1 MSLDDALWDLLDAV
15 HLGEF
20 FDSHN
25 IPPIVFPIMVVAII
39 GVLFFVLTMPP
50 GAPSGCDKNGVCTA
64 PRENQTNCPEDCTP
78 SLVTPTS
85 KTIKVQVTGGDNCET
100 IKVVLKDGTS
110 KAVLDTKEGNN
121 WFPTFQSV
129 TARSV
134 LVEVSSSDSTKAAIS
149 SKPVNTDSEDTIRVT
164 LDADFCAAPVTT
176 QKGSIKVTVLDKV
189 SGAQVGANLVLYDS
203 EDTLKTTR
211 YISGSG
217 DFTSLD
223 PGYYYFTATADGYEN
238 YYGKSDMALVE
249 ANKQASKTLQLTPS
263 VAPPA
268 ATGKLEVCVS
278 GDGQPI
284 EHSGEIGVY
293 DLEGEL
299 KMTGKLSDCPL
310 FRGQATSA
318 GCYIFTLPLGQY
330 FAGVTRAPSGCE
342 MGEMS
347 GPYTVTESGR
357 PLAIV
362 NLTCEGGGVGS
373 IRALVYINST
383 SHVVTE
389 NCTVELYYKNGSKI
403 RTMNMSEDGD
413 YTEYVELEDGAK
425 VYVYA
430 KNVPTGYLQTKS
442 STYEIQADE
451 NQTAK
456 IKLDVPPPP
465 LPNLTIE
472 GNTMPTQV
480 VMTNTNFTMIAS
492 AVKLAGTTTALTPT
506 NGVSIACQNSWST
519 ASAAATYNNSKWTCR
534 MTSPNSVGQKTVSMK
549 ATKSGANPKTVS
561 FTLYV
566 VNKTEAG
573 LLMIQE
579 KSFSTPVSPVTLSF
593 NITYVNASFTYVPV
607 PSLQKS
613 NLTITYQKSGGKIT
627 ETVLTGSNGL
637 FGASFAVP
645 FKGVYEYTLNVST
658 VINNTLYW
666 QFKNGVF
673 TVLTGGSTAITCAV
687 SPQLVGPS
695 DEVNVTSSFTFYGS
709 PMGEQD
715 LTATV
720 YGLGDPWS
728 VPLAWNSTSKTYKA
742 TILTN
747 DSECE
752 YIVKC
757 AAEADSSIQKNVT
770 VYVANPNAAGA
781 NALECKLTAPS
792 GCTTIADAEDC
803 MRYWT
808 ENPALSS
815 SYVTNVITCAANGLS
830 ACSSSGTYSNCF
842 QVAKLKVKATKGSV
856 TNTTDY
862 RYFKLTGDSDG
873 YSNTMSYTLPTISGG
888 SGTIS
893 YTMTDL
899 TWSGGTS
906 SSATSVYT
914 MEVNPLKINTS
925 TGVLS
930 ATAFCSLSC
939 GAPGDLDGDGVITTT
954 DSFIMRAII
963 DTLQILGA
971 TPYSPWYPLCL
982 DVTQDGYVTEE
993 DLGCIDGL
1001 STGSYGSKTDC
1012 PDCNKTSSLEIC
1024 HDGIDDNCDGQTE
1037 AETYNPT
1044 YGTTGFYGFTQPSA
1058 PEDLC
1063 SCTSKTPCEMLY
1075 SLSGAPVTET
1085 SPELAVK
1092 RCVSLGGVS
1101 YAWKTQS
1108 EWKCDSS
1115 KAGLTN
1121 LACGGATTAY
1131 TCGQV
1136 EGVYTWTKSGHPSD
1150 TYPLNPLS
1158 SDPFTIGE
1166 GCQITSIATSTC
1178 GTNCNIITITA
1189 DDLPG
1194 LVGET
1199 FGHTY
1204 SPLSSYKFT
1213 KTASN
1218 QLQLSPSIYNNGK
1231 NLLVNGLNAGTIH
1244 LTYGGSQVCEMG
1256 PSI

>member
-25 IPPIVFPIMVVAII
+25 IPPIVFPIMIVAII
-39 GVLFFVLTMPP
+39 GVLFFVLTLPP
-50 GAPSGCDKNGVCTA
+50 GAPSGCDKNGVCA
-64 PRENQTNCPEDCTP
+64 SPRENQTNCPEDCTP
-78 SLVTPTS
+78 AIVTPTT
-85 KTIKVQVTGGDNCET
+85 KTLKVQVIGGDNCET

-110 KAVLDTKEGNN
+110 KAVLETKEGNN

-129 TARSV
+129 TAKSV

-149 SKPVNTDSEDTIRVT
+149 SKPVNTDSEDTIHVT
-164 LDADFCAAPVTT
+164 LDADYCAAPVTA

-203 EDTLKTTR
+203 EDTLKMTR
-211 YISGSG
+211 YISGTG
-217 DFTSLD
+217 NFESLD
-223 PGYYYFTATADGYEN
+223 PGYYYFTATVENYES
-238 YYGKSDMALVE
+238 YYGKSDMVLVE
-249 ANKQASKTLQLTPS
+249 ANKQTSKNLQLTPS

-278 GDGQPI
+278 GDGEPI
-284 EHSGEIGVY
+284 EHSGELGVY

-347 GPYTVTESGR
+347 GPYTVTQSGR

-373 IRALVYINST
+373 IRALVYINNT
-383 SHVVTE
+383 NHVVTR
-389 NCTVELYYKNGSKI
+389 NCTVELYNKNGSKI
-403 RTMNMSEDGD
+403 RTVNLSDDGN

-425 VYVYA
+425 VYFYA
-430 KNVPTGYLQTKS
+430 KNVPQGYDQKKS
-442 STYEIQADE
+442 STYEIQRDE

-456 IKLDVPPPP
+456 IKLEPIPPP

-472 GNTMPTQV
+472 GGTMPTQV
-480 VMTNTNFTMIAS
+480 VMKNTNFTMIAS
-492 AVKLAGTTTALTPT
+492 AVKLAGTTTALTPS
-506 NGVSIACQNSWST
+506 NGVSIACQNSWN
-519 ASAAATYNNSKWTCR
+519 AATSVAAVYNNSKWTCR
-534 MTSPNSVGQKTVSMK
+534 MTAPNSVGSWIVSMK

-573 LLMIQE
+573 MLMIDE

-593 NITYVNASFTYVPV
+593 NITYVNASFAYVPV

-803 MRYWT
+803 MRYWM

-815 SYVTNVITCAANGLS
+815 SYVTNVITCAANGLQ
-830 ACSSSGTYSNCF
+830 ACSSGSSYTTCY
-842 QVAKLKVKATKGSV
+842 QAVKIKVKATKGSV

-862 RYFKLTGDSDG
+862 RYFKLTGDPDG
-873 YSNTMSYTLPTISGG
+873 YSNSMSYTIPTISGST
-888 SGTIS
+888 SGCS

-906 SSATSVYT
+906 SSANSVYT
-914 MEVNPLKINTS
+914 MEVNPLKINTT

-930 ATAFCSLSC
+930 GTAFCSLKC
-939 GAPGDLDGDGVITTT
+939 GEFGDLDGDDVLSST
-954 DSFIMRAII
+954 DSFIMRAVT

-971 TPYSPWYPLCL
+971 PPYSPWPPHCL
-982 DVTQDGYVTEE
+982 DVTQDGYVTE
-993 DLGCIDGL
+993 DDKDCVDKL
-1001 STGSYGSKTDC
+1001 STGTYTSLAQC
-1012 PDCNKTSSLEIC
+1012 PDCNKTSSLEVC
-1024 HDGIDDNCDGQTE
+1024 HDSEDNDCDGQTDR
-1037 AETYNPT
+1037 ETYSSS
-1044 YGTTGFYGFTQPSA
+1044 GFYSFTQPSA

-1063 SCTSKTPCEMLY
+1063 SCISKTPCEMLY
-1075 SLSGAPVTET
+1075 SSLGTPPAET
-1085 SPELAVK
+1085 TSESNVK
-1092 RCVSLGGVS
+1092 RCVSLNGGS
-1101 YAWKTQS
+1101 YAWKSKSDWECNSAKVGT
-1108 EWKCDSS
+1108 SS
-1115 KAGLTN
+1115 LG
-1121 LACGGATTAY
+1121 CGGSASY
-1131 TCGQV
+1131 TCQQSGT
-1136 EGVYTWTKSGHPSD
+1136 VYKWVKSGVPTE
-1150 TYPLNPLS
+1150 TYPPNPLS
-1158 SDPFTIGE
+1158 GSPAAT
-1166 GCQITSIATSTC
+1166 CTITSITTSTC
-1178 GTNCNIITITA
+1178 GPNCNIITITA
-1189 DDLPG
+1189 ENLPG
-1194 LVGET
+1194 LAGET
-1199 FGHTY
+1199 FSHTY

-1218 QLQLSPSIYNNGK
+1218 QLTLSPGIYNTGK
-1231 NLLVNGLNAGTIH
+1231 DILVNGLNAGTIH
-1244 LTYGGSQVCEMG
+1244 LTYDGSQVCEMA
-1256 PSI
+1256 SAT